1 MEWVFLIPLV
11 VRLNFVLPLRSQQ
24 MQPIACS
31 GLYSSQRFTLATAA
45 SFNDALAGTKTR
57 LRRLG
62 FFFINS
68 SRGLFPLAWLQE

>member
-1 MEWVFLIPLV
+1 
-11 VRLNFVLPLRSQQ
+11 

-45 SFNDALAGTKTR
+45 SFKDALAGTKTR

-62 FFFINS
+62 FFFIHS